1 VKPPMY
7 REFTLRDLLQAF
19 RRRKT
24 VFLAVV
30 GSCLVL
36 GALVCIISPK
46 KYEASGTIELETPSG
61 DGLDRDSL
69 MGGVPANAD
78 ALSSDLAIQT
88 QAKIL
93 QSDALALRTIV
104 ALHLAKQDSS
114 PKNAPADPATDQSE
128 MKALAGFR
136 SALTVKPIAGTKLV
150 QITFVSRNPDISA
163 AVVNELVRQLTLFS
177 EEQTSNAT
185 NEAANAL
192 SKELE
197 GLRSQSE
204 GLQKQVASMQ
214 SQTGLYE
221 EGTSD
226 GGGGAQAYS
235 AVLAQF
241 QRAAAT
247 LSDATQ
253 NRILKD
259 SIYRVARTGDPEQ
272 ISSLAGNSI
281 GGSNAGLA
289 NSLGTIESLRVTE
302 SQMQTQLDQLRVK
315 FGPDYPKVAELQAGI
330 ASAEKSIQAETK
342 RIMERAKT
350 DAAIADQ
357 TWQSAQE
364 NYNSLKSQA
373 DTLNSKTV
381 NYRITLQEA
390 DESRTLYTDLLKKL
404 KEAGVLQGLHSTSVA
419 QVDKAIAPRL
429 PAKPTVPLY
438 MAVALVLGIILGS
451 FMVAAAELLDDRILD
466 YVTVEDLGL
475 RISGVVPHL
484 LGGDGITV
492 DNGILAIYHNS
503 IRSIRTNVTGIQSMA
518 AGKIIAIV
526 PATPSENSRQFAL
539 SLTGSASQSGQKV
552 LLVEAS
558 ASRQNVLFLKAGEEA
573 KKLSDS
579 KPVVVDK
586 NGRNLPGICHL
597 SQEITVA
604 GVPIVQDGEKLK
616 MRMEEWRSQYDLIII
631 DAAAH
636 LFDADAASLCDQ
648 ADIVLQVATYGV
660 TTKTSLQRSS
670 TLLRQRSGKDSSV
683 IIQGVPVRS
692 VAFTNY
698 YGYSPA
704 LNNI

>member
-1 VKPPMY
+1 MH

-19 RRRKT
+19 RRRKA

-61 DGLDRDSL
+61 DGLDRGSL

-93 QSDALALRTIV
+93 QSDALALRTIE

-114 PKNAPADPATDQSE
+114 PKDAPKDTAKDQLE
-128 MKALAGFR
+128 TKALAAFR

-150 QITFVSRNPDISA
+150 QIMFASRNPDVAA

-185 NEAANAL
+185 NEAAKAL

-302 SQMQTQLDQLRVK
+302 SQMQTQLDQMRVK

-364 NYNSLKSQA
+364 NYNSLKVQA

-404 KEAGVLQGLHSTSVA
+404 KEAGVLQGLHSTNVTL
-419 QVDKAIAPRL
+419 VDSAIAPRL
-429 PAKPTVPLY
+429 PAKPAVPLY
-438 MAVALVLGIILGS
+438 MAAALALGIILGS
-451 FMVAAAELLDDRILD
+451 FVVAAVELLDDRILD

-475 RISGVVPHL
+475 RISGVVPRL
-484 LGGDGITV
+484 LDGDGITV
-492 DNGILAIYHNS
+492 DNGILAVYHNS
-503 IRSIRTNVTGIQSMA
+503 IRTIRTNVTGVQSVPV
-518 AGKIIAIV
+518 GKIIAIV

-558 ASRQNVLFLKAGEEA
+558 VSRQDVLSLKVGKDA
-573 KKLSDS
+573 KKLSDN
-579 KPVVVDK
+579 KPVIVDK
-586 NGRNLPGICHL
+586 NGRNLPAICHL
-597 SQEITVA
+597 SQEVTRA
-604 GVPIVQDGEKLK
+604 GLPIVQDRENLK
-616 MRMEEWRSQYDLIII
+616 TRMDEWRSQYDLIII
-631 DAAAH
+631 DAAAQ

-648 ADIVLQVATYGV
+648 ADIVLQVVTYGV

-670 TLLRQRSGKDSSV
+670 ILLRQRSGKDSSV